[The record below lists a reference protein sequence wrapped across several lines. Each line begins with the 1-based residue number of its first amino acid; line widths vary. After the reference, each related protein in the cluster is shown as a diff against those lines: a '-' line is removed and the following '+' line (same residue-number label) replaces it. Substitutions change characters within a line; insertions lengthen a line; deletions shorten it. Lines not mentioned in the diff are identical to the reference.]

1 MGAPLRSDPVDAAA
15 FRAAMARFPGA
26 VTIITALSEDGPRGI
41 TATAVCSVSADP
53 PSVLVCVNRAT
64 GTCAAIEAGGRF
76 NVNLLAEADSPLALR
91 FAGAG
96 GITGGDK
103 FAAGTWTPD
112 ARGLPLL
119 EEAVVALSC
128 DVTARV
134 DSGSHAVFIGQIMGI
149 RSQPRPALVYEQA
162 RFHRLAPV

>member
-1 MGAPLRSDPVDAAA
+1 MGVPVDADS

-26 VTIITALSEDGPRGI
+26 VTIVTTAGGGERRGV

-53 PSVLVCVNRAT
+53 PSLLVCLNRAT
-64 GTCAAIEAGGRF
+64 GTRALIDATGLF
-76 NVNLLAEADSPLALR
+76 NVALLTGDGGPVAMR

-96 GITGGDK
+96 GVTGPAK
-103 FAAGTWTPD
+103 FASADGWQTD

-119 EEAVVALSC
+119 PGATANFCCERTAQVEA
-128 DVTARV
+128 
-134 DSGSHAVFIGQIMGI
+134 GSHTVFIGRVVGI
-149 RSQPRPALVYEQA
+149 SHTDGPALVWQGS